1 MFELQ
6 GEGENRTFFSY
17 YNFEIFLIESLDWY
31 TTTVQWGWRG
41 GGGEVQMSEKM
52 QRGQICVGGVGELE
66 WVL

>member
-6 GEGENRTFFSY
+6 GEGENRTIFSY
-17 YNFEIFLIESLDWY
+17 YNYEIFLIESSDWY
-31 TTTVQWGWRG
+31 TTTVQWGWR

-66 WVL
+66 WVF